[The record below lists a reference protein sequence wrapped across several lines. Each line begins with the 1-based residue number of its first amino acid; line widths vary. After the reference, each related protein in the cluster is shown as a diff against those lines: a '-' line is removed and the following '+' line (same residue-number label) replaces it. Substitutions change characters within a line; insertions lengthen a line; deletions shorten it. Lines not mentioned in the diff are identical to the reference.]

1 MSISQ
6 AVILAGG
13 LGTRLMPFTRDNP
26 KPMVP
31 IEGKPFLSY
40 LLYQIT
46 SWGIEDVVILLGY
59 KAEKIEEYFG
69 DGKSWGVNITYC
81 ITPVKYDTGARI
93 RVAQKYL
100 REEFILLYCDNY
112 CPIDF
117 GKASQLFREKNSLI
131 QVTAYTN
138 KDGYTK
144 NNMTLKDGLVVVYDK
159 KRQMDNLQAV
169 DIGYIFVKKH
179 VLKWLPEGNVN
190 FESTVYPQVIK
201 EGKMSGFLTEH
212 RYYSIGSWERIELT
226 KEFFKPKKVV
236 FLDRDG
242 TLNVRPPKA
251 CYVEQPEDF
260 IWLPK
265 TREAVKM
272 LKEKGYTIYIITNQ
286 PGIARGNITREMLD
300 AIHKKMRD
308 ELQEMDTD
316 VDGIYL
322 CPHGW
327 DDGCDCRKPKPGM
340 LYQAQK
346 EHSLD
351 LTKCILIG
359 DDERDIQAGEAAG
372 LCKNI
377 LLTGSYSLWD
387 AACEL

>member
-13 LGTRLMPFTRDNP
+13 LGTRLMPFTKDNP
-26 KPMVP
+26 KPMIP
-31 IEGKPFLSY
+31 IEGQPFLSY
-40 LLYQIT
+40 LLCQIG
-46 SWGIEDVVILLGY
+46 SWGIENVVLLLGY

-69 DGKSWGVNITYC
+69 DGKEFGVKITYC
-81 ITPVKYDTGARI
+81 VTPTEYDTGARI
-93 RVAQKYL
+93 RAAQEYL
-100 REEFILLYCDNY
+100 QEEFILLYCDNY

-117 GKASQLFREKNSLI
+117 GKACQLFEEKNNLV
-131 QVTAYTN
+131 QVTAYAN
-138 KDGYTK
+138 KDAYTK
-144 NNMTLKDGLVVVYDK
+144 NNLTIKDGQVVVYDK

-169 DIGYIFVKKH
+169 DIGYIFIKKQ
-179 VLKWLPEGNVN
+179 VLEWMPEGNVN
-190 FESTVYPQVIK
+190 FESTVYPKIIGN
-201 EGKMSGFLTEH
+201 GKMGIYLTEH

-226 KEFFKPKKVV
+226 KEFFKPKKVI

-251 CYVEQPEDF
+251 CYVEKEEDF

-265 TREAVKM
+265 AREAVKM
-272 LKEKGYTIYIITNQ
+272 LKDKGYTIYIITNQ
-286 PGIARGNITREMLD
+286 PGLARGNLTWEMLE
-300 AIHKKMRD
+300 AVHGKMRK
-308 ELQEMDTD
+308 ELQEIGVD

-327 DDGCDCRKPKPGM
+327 NDGCDCRKPRPGM

-351 LTKCILIG
+351 LTKCFLIG
-359 DDERDIQAGEAAG
+359 DDERDIQAGKAAG
-372 LCKNI
+372 LSKNI
-377 LLTGSYSLWD
+377 LLAGNYSLWD